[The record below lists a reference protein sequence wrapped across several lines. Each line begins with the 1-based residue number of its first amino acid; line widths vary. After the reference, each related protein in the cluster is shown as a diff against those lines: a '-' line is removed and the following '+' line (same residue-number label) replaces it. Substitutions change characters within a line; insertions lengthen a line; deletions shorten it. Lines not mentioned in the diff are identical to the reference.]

1 MSTFLSTKRLAHGK
15 WTTVQNLERLKEVGK
30 DNLSGYG

>member
-15 WTTVQNLERLKEVGK
+15 WTTVQNLERLKVGK